1 MLYCV
6 MLCYISCVDCCNC
19 CSGAEMRDIVSS
31 AVSTW
36 KSSINSIIIITVR
49 TRSSRW
55 PQHNNSRLIRWQD
68 ISRCPARAWRLVWPG
83 VEAGAEPRVAADHQL
98 DAALL
103 PRGRDDVAHVL
114 VSAAAERGAG
124 PLQHLVPGQQVAR
137 QVRHAA
143 LLHLHTAALE
153 VGLLALSQ

>member
-1 MLYCV
+1 MLTAV
-6 MLCYISCVDCCNC
+6 TAAV
-19 CSGAEMRDIVSS
+19 GAEMRDIVSS

-49 TRSSRW
+49 MRSSRW
-55 PQHNNSRLIRWQD
+55 PHHNNSCLCLITWQD
-68 ISRCPARAWRLVWPG
+68 ISRCPACAWRLVWPG

-103 PRGRDDVAHVL
+103 PRGRDDVPHVL
-114 VSAAAERGAG
+114 VGAAAERGAG

-137 QVRHAA
+137 QVRHAP
-143 LLHLHTAALE
+143 LLHLHTPALE
-153 VGLLALSQ
+153 VKGRIIHI